1 MKHKIVVILSILIF
15 FGFVSPSLHA
25 KKTDDLLLQL
35 DDVVEQKNIYREKRI
50 DNITNLKA
58 RIENLDKKESR
69 ALLIDT
75 YYHIYQNYSHF
86 QTDSALHYLDILLA
100 LDEVKSD
107 KERNTK
113 ILLDRAEMLAVM
125 GVYTDAVDI
134 IESLDAK
141 SMSVQNQTRYYHVCR
156 TVYGWMS
163 DYMRHMPNMEAELL
177 EKTAHYRDSI
187 IGIER
192 DELSRQIVIAD
203 RYLYRGQADS
213 TLFVLDQYKETND
226 KNQLPYIYYI
236 YSEVYKHKN
245 NPEKRFNYLV
255 LTAIED
261 IKRGVTEYTALPSLA
276 SLLYEKGDIE
286 RAYTYMFCSL
296 EDANYCNARLRS
308 FEISEVY
315 PFIERSYKQNVKE
328 HQRTLRFITTAIA
341 FIALLLMAGMF
352 ILRKQNRKLS
362 FTRTKLADA
371 NEQLEKA
378 NSQLANTN
386 IDLQQA
392 NKELKQ
398 MDKMK
403 EDYIA
408 IYLERCREYL
418 ERLNHY
424 RRSVLRL
431 AKNRQQEEL
440 MKLLKDDTMFNDEQ
454 QRFYKDFDEAFLDLY
469 PNFVEGF
476 NALLLPEN
484 RINPKKNEK
493 LSTEMRIFA
502 LIRLGVT
509 DTAQIAHFLNY
520 SVPTIYNYRS
530 RIRNKSLY
538 PKEFED
544 KLMQL

>member
-1 MKHKIVVILSILIF
+1 MKYNIVTLLTVLSIFLNT
-15 FGFVSPSLHA
+15 SLHA
-25 KKTDDLLLQL
+25 ENKEDLLQTL
-35 DDVVEQKNIYREKRI
+35 DDMIEEKAVFREKRLEAIKSLMEQI
-50 DNITNLKA
+50 D
-58 RIENLDKKESR
+58 NLDKKESKTQ
-69 ALLIDT
+69 LIDT
-75 YYHIYQNYSHF
+75 YYQIYQNYSHF
-86 QTDSALHYLDILLA
+86 QTDSALHYLDILIA
-100 LDEVKSD
+100 TDEI
-107 KERNTK
+107 KEDLNNSTK
-113 ILLDRAEMLAVM
+113 IQLDRAEMLAIM
-125 GVYTDAVDI
+125 GVYTDAVNI
-134 IESLDAK
+134 IEHLDTK
-141 SMSVQNQTRYYHVCR
+141 SMNTSNLTRYYHVCR
-156 TVYGWMS
+156 TIYGWMS
-163 DYMRHMPNMEAELL
+163 DYMRHMPDMEAKLL

-187 IGIER
+187 IEIER
-192 DELSRQIVIAD
+192 DELSKQIVIAD
-203 RYLYRGQADS
+203 RYLYRGQLDS
-213 TLFVLDQYKETND
+213 TLSVLNQYKDTED

-236 YSEVYKHKN
+236 YSEVYKHTN
-245 NPEKRFNYLV
+245 NPEEQLNYLAR
-255 LTAIED
+255 TAIED

-276 SLLYEKGDIE
+276 SLLFEKGDIE

-328 HQRTLRFITTAIA
+328 RQKVLHFIVSAIA

-371 NEQLEKA
+371 NDQLEKA

-386 IDLQQA
+386 ADLQLA

-398 MDKMK
+398 MDKLK

-408 IYLERCREYL
+408 IYLKRCREYL
-418 ERLNHY
+418 EEVEHY
-424 RRSVLRL
+424 RRSALRL

-440 MKLLKDDTMFNDEQ
+440 MKFLNDDTMFNDEQ
-454 QRFYKDFDEAFLDLY
+454 QRFYKDFDEAFLNLY
-469 PNFVEGF
+469 PNFVENF

-502 LIRLGVT
+502 LIRLGVN

-520 SVPTIYNYRS
+520 SIPTIYNYRS
-530 RIRNKSLY
+530 RIRNKSIY
-538 PKEFED
+538 SKENFEE

>member
-1 MKHKIVVILSILIF
+1 MKYNIVTLLTVLSIFLNT
-15 FGFVSPSLHA
+15 SLHA
-25 KKTDDLLLQL
+25 ENKEDLLQTL
-35 DDVVEQKNIYREKRI
+35 DDMIEEKAVFREKRLEAIKSLMEQI
-50 DNITNLKA
+50 D
-58 RIENLDKKESR
+58 NLDKKESKTQ
-69 ALLIDT
+69 LIDT
-75 YYHIYQNYSHF
+75 YYQIYQNYSHF
-86 QTDSALHYLDILLA
+86 QTDSALHYLDILIA
-100 LDEVKSD
+100 TDEI
-107 KERNTK
+107 KEDLNNSTK
-113 ILLDRAEMLAVM
+113 IQLDRAEMLAIM
-125 GVYTDAVDI
+125 GVYTDAVNI
-134 IESLDAK
+134 IEHLDTK
-141 SMSVQNQTRYYHVCR
+141 SMNTSNLTRYYHVCR
-156 TVYGWMS
+156 TIYGWMS
-163 DYMRHMPNMEAELL
+163 DYMRHMPDMEAKLL

-187 IGIER
+187 IEIER
-192 DELSRQIVIAD
+192 DELSKQIVIAD
-203 RYLYRGQADS
+203 RYLYRGQLDS
-213 TLFVLDQYKETND
+213 TLSVLNQYKDTED

-236 YSEVYKHKN
+236 YSEVYKHTN
-245 NPEKRFNYLV
+245 NPEEQLNYLAR
-255 LTAIED
+255 TAIED

-276 SLLYEKGDIE
+276 SLLFEKGDIE

-328 HQRTLRFITTAIA
+328 RQKVLHFIVSAIA

-362 FTRTKLADA
+362 FTRTQLADA
-371 NEQLEKA
+371 NDQLEKA

-386 IDLQQA
+386 ADLQLA

-398 MDKMK
+398 MDKLK

-408 IYLERCREYL
+408 IYLKRCREYL
-418 ERLNHY
+418 EEVEHY
-424 RRSVLRL
+424 RRSALRL

-440 MKLLKDDTMFNDEQ
+440 MKFLNDDTMFNDEQ
-454 QRFYKDFDEAFLDLY
+454 QRFYKDFDEAFLNLY
-469 PNFVEGF
+469 PNFVENF

-502 LIRLGVT
+502 LIRLGVN

-520 SVPTIYNYRS
+520 SIPTIYNYRS
-530 RIRNKSLY
+530 RIRNKSIY
-538 PKEFED
+538 SKENFEE

>member
-1 MKHKIVVILSILIF
+1 MKYNIVTLLTVLSIFLNT
-15 FGFVSPSLHA
+15 SLHA
-25 KKTDDLLLQL
+25 ENKEDLLQTL
-35 DDVVEQKNIYREKRI
+35 DDMIEEKAVFREKRLEAIKSLMEQI
-50 DNITNLKA
+50 D
-58 RIENLDKKESR
+58 NLDKKESKTQ
-69 ALLIDT
+69 LIDT
-75 YYHIYQNYSHF
+75 YYQIYQNYSHF
-86 QTDSALHYLDILLA
+86 QTDSALHYLDILIA
-100 LDEVKSD
+100 TDEI
-107 KERNTK
+107 KEDLNNSTK
-113 ILLDRAEMLAVM
+113 IQLDRAEMLAIM
-125 GVYTDAVDI
+125 GVYTDAVNI
-134 IESLDAK
+134 IEHLDTK
-141 SMSVQNQTRYYHVCR
+141 SMNTSNLTRYYHVCR
-156 TVYGWMS
+156 TIYGWMS
-163 DYMRHMPNMEAELL
+163 DYMRHMPDMEAKLL

-187 IGIER
+187 IEIER
-192 DELSRQIVIAD
+192 DELSKQIVIAD
-203 RYLYRGQADS
+203 RYLYRGQLDS
-213 TLFVLDQYKETND
+213 TLSVLNQYKDTED

-236 YSEVYKHKN
+236 YSEVYKHTN
-245 NPEKRFNYLV
+245 NPEEQLNYLAR
-255 LTAIED
+255 TAIED

-276 SLLYEKGDIE
+276 SLLFEKGDIE

-328 HQRTLRFITTAIA
+328 RQKVLHFIVSAIA

-371 NEQLEKA
+371 NDQLEKA

-386 IDLQQA
+386 ADLQLA

-398 MDKMK
+398 MDKLK

-408 IYLERCREYL
+408 IYLKRCREYL
-418 ERLNHY
+418 EEVEHY
-424 RRSVLRL
+424 RRSALRL

-440 MKLLKDDTMFNDEQ
+440 MKFLNDDTMFNDEQ
-454 QRFYKDFDEAFLDLY
+454 QRFYKDFDEAFLNLY
-469 PNFVEGF
+469 PNFVENF

-502 LIRLGVT
+502 LIRLGVN

-520 SVPTIYNYRS
+520 SIPTIYNYRS
-530 RIRNKSLY
+530 RIRNKSIY
-538 PKEFED
+538 SKEDFEE